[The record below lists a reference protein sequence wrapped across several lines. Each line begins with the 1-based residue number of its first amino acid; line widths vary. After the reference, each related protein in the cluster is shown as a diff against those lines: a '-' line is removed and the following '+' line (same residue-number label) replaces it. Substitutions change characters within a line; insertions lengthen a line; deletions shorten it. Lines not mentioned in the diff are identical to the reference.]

1 MKQWTNLPAPGHC
14 RRFIRLVVSD
24 TDSYEPAHL
33 ALAACRALWPVVQP
47 LSVTLAMTA
56 RTVEWPYLELDVTLP
71 APTWHLREIHVPAHV
86 AVAARVQGSGHREQ
100 TTASLTLANLQQLL
114 SAAHAQRLAEGYV
127 PVLYSLELHYTRA
140 RLLADETAFVEV
152 SYGPE
157 SYAIPV
163 ERRADGLW
171 VAGPVR
177 DAMLNPPIKVTL
189 ENNDG
194 RLTLTV
200 CAGWSAWV
208 TSGSA
213 ETALFDSCLQA
224 LVEQGW
230 EE

>member
-1 MKQWTNLPAPGHC
+1 MFSTAGNSVAVAVGV
-14 RRFIRLVVSD
+14 LVAGGGSVAVAD
-24 TDSYEPAHL
+24 GAGV
-33 ALAACRALWPVVQP
+33 AVAVGGARVGVGRAVAAG
-47 LSVTLAMTA
+47 
-56 RTVEWPYLELDVTLP
+56 TVLVAAGVLVK
-71 APTWHLREIHVPAHV
+71 AAAGV

-157 SYAIPV
+157 SYVIPV